1 MADGLRAAA
10 LIRAVVASAESLVAG
25 TSAAG

>member
-10 LIRAVVASAESLVAG
+10 LIRAVV
-25 TSAAG
+25 SAAETAAQAR